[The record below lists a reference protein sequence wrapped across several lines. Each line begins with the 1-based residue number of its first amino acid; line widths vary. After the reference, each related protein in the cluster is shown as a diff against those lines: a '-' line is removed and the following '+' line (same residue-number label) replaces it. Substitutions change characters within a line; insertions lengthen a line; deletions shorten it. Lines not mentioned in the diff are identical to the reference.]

1 MRRRYREESITVRT
15 DAERVYAGV
24 LAVYGMS
31 NDNVASL
38 NFALYAVC

>member
-1 MRRRYREESITVRT
+1 M
-15 DAERVYAGV
+15 ERVYAGV

-31 NDNVASL
+31 NDDVASL